1 MLVATSREFSPPW
14 QVLPEQPGVEKAT
27 PPTEKPPP
35 AAPAGAT
42 EVKQVPETA
51 PKAPPPVKT
60 KPPKRSPSTEHLL
73 REDGGGEGSKEEG
86 RRLPVGATAQIGQ
99 LANIL
104 KSGVSPLK
112 PRVSLQHY

>member
-1 MLVATSREFSPPW
+1 M
-14 QVLPEQPGVEKAT
+14 LPEQPVVEEAT
-27 PPTEKPPP
+27 PPTEKPP
-35 AAPAGAT
+35 AAEPPVAA
-42 EVKQVPETA
+42 EVKQTPEAAPVKQAPEVA

-60 KPPKRSPSTEHLL
+60 KPKRSLSTEHLL